1 MALSLSFAHQTLRA
15 AAVISCTAIAA
26 LLPLSASAAPVA
38 KQETQV
44 PGYYRMALGD
54 FEVTALYDGYI
65 DLDSKL
71 LKGASAE
78 DIQGLL
84 TKMFLDSSN
93 GVQTAVNA

>member
-1 MALSLSFAHQTLRA
+1 MALSLSFARQTLRA
-15 AAVISCTAIAA
+15 AAVISCTALAA

-38 KQETQV
+38 KQQSQV

-65 DLDSKL
+65 DLDNKL

-78 DIQGLL
+78 DIQ
-84 TKMFLDSSN
+84 
-93 GVQTAVNA
+93 AC